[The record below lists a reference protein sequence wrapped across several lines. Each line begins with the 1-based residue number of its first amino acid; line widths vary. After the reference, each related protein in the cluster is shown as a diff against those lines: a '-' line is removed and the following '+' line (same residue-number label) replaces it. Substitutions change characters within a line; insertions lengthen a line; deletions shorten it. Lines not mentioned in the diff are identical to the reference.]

1 MSTENRSAAEVRGP
15 ELTASLSELRY
26 LVFEGMKGE
35 TGDPGPAGAPGAAG
49 RDGSN
54 GTDGVS
60 PEITI
65 TSVFNGRRIKITDK
79 EHPQGQTFE
88 VYNGTNGHSPYIDST
103 TGTWWYYD
111 EVLPDWVDSGIRAE
125 GADGDDYVLTSQD
138 KTDIAAIVLQ
148 ALPTWNGGAY

>member
-49 RDGSN
+49 RDGSS

-88 VYNGTNGHSPYIDST
+88 VYNGTNGHSPYIDSA